1 MSPTR
6 SFGVTSSR
14 ECRTG
19 SSRPTSRG
27 GTRTSGVS
35 PTGTGSLDIT
45 KREAIGSQ
53 PRGRADRRERSSHM
67 EERELRTLIGAVKA
81 GTLNRRRFVQMMVGL
96 GLTAPLAAQMLASAG
111 VARAET
117 KWTFN
122 PTKRG
127 GGGLVKTLWWQA
139 PTLLNPH
146 FANGTK
152 DQDACRIFYEPL
164 ASYDP
169 DGNVIPVL
177 AAETP
182 SVQNGAVAKDGMS
195 VTWKLKKNVVWHDG
209 KPFTADDV
217 VFNWEYVMDP
227 ATAAVTI
234 GPYRDIV
241 RIDKLDSHTVKIV
254 FKSPTPFWSAPF
266 CGAANG
272 VIVPK
277 HLFQAFKGDKSRE
290 APTNLKP
297 VGTGPYKFVDFKPGD
312 IVRGEL
318 NPNYHVPNRPFF
330 DQVEMKGGGDAIGAA
345 RAVIQTGEYDY
356 AWNMQVEDEILKR
369 LEQGGKGR
377 ADIVA
382 GGNIEHIQVNTT
394 DPWTEVEG
402 ERSSAKTKHPTLS
415 DPAVRQALN
424 LLVDRGSV
432 QEEIYGRTG
441 IATAN
446 FVNAPS
452 RFVSK
457 NTKWEFSVDKANQ
470 ILESAGWKRGGD
482 GVRAKDGKKL
492 KFVYQT
498 SINNP
503 RQKTQQIVKQAC
515 AKAGIELELNAVT
528 ANVFFS
534 SDPANPDTY
543 SHFYTDLQMYTTTM
557 TQPDPQRFMDQF
569 TSWEVAAKDNKFAL
583 TNKTRWRNEEYDKTW
598 KAAETEMDPVKRA
611 ALFIKMNDLVIQN
624 VVVIPVVFRPRV
636 AAISNRMRDVVQ
648 SGWDSDFWALAYWSK
663 A

>member
-1 MSPTR
+1 
-6 SFGVTSSR
+6 
-14 ECRTG
+14 
-19 SSRPTSRG
+19 
-27 GTRTSGVS
+27 
-35 PTGTGSLDIT
+35 
-45 KREAIGSQ
+45 
-53 PRGRADRRERSSHM
+53 M
-67 EERELRTLIGAVKA
+67 EERELRALVDQVKA
-81 GTLNRRRFVQMMVGL
+81 GALSRRRFVQTMVGL

-111 VARAET
+111 VAQAQT

-127 GGGLVKTLWWQA
+127 GGGPVRALWWQA

-169 DGNVIPVL
+169 DGNIIPVL
-177 AAETP
+177 AAEAP
-182 SVQNGAVAKDGMS
+182 SLQNGGVAKDGMS

-227 ATAAVTI
+227 GTAAVTI

-254 FKSPTPFWSAPF
+254 FKSPAPFWAAPF

-272 VIVPK
+272 VIIPK

-290 APTNLKP
+290 APNNLKP

-312 IVRGEL
+312 TVRGEL
-318 NPNYHVPNRPFF
+318 NPNYHIPNRPFF

-402 ERSSAKTKHPTLS
+402 ERSSAKTKHPILS

-424 LLVDRGSV
+424 LLVDRGSI

-441 IATAN
+441 VATAN

-457 NTKWEFSVDKANQ
+457 NMKWEFSVDKANQ
-470 ILESAGWKRGGD
+470 ILEAAGWKRGGD

-515 AKAGIELELNAVT
+515 AKAGIELELKAIT

-569 TSWEVAAKDNKFAL
+569 TSWEVTAKDNKFAL

-611 ALFIKMNDLVIQN
+611 ALFVKMNDLVIQN

-636 AAISNRMRDVVQ
+636 AAISNRLRDAVQ